1 MCFRYY
7 WPFSFNVVYY
17 RDHSVNGTLKW
28 LPLQYIYKEVL
39 IFIKARL
46 LCCLFENYPS
56 PLPICC
62 TSFLETLRIYEL
74 YVDSSGNFFG
84 GKRGGGGD
92 GKVHVYLRHP
102 NKHITHV
109 LAHTVVTCVH
119 TRDLGSLADSRLVR
133 DARVKF
139 GKEWMTT
146 ATGEEYQEVNSFC
159 KARQPRLV
167 GKLESQG
174 VR

>member
-1 MCFRYY
+1 M
-7 WPFSFNVVYY
+7 
-17 RDHSVNGTLKW
+17 
-28 LPLQYIYKEVL
+28 
-39 IFIKARL
+39 
-46 LCCLFENYPS
+46 
-56 PLPICC
+56 
-62 TSFLETLRIYEL
+62 
-74 YVDSSGNFFG
+74 
-84 GKRGGGGD
+84 
-92 GKVHVYLRHP
+92 YLRHP

-167 GKLESQG
+167 GKLESGCPVVQWSG
-174 VR
+174 PSRSSEIR